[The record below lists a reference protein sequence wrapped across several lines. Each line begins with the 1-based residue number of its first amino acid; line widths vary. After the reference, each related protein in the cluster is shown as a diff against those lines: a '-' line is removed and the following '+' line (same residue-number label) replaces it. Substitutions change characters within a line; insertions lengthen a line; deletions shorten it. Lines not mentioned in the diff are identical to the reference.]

1 MSEWAWE
8 EGFWGIGIIGR
19 GEGKGGK
26 RGKKDVRVTSCNNSG
41 IGALTC
47 CQCEH
52 FSCFPQTCCAGSRN
66 RDVVGDGSGITS
78 SDTLAN
84 GLGVG
89 GFQTAAGWGTD
100 GDALWLKR
108 LRSVVAKKVVVL
120 ELLLLT
126 MLPVSVEPLAKMKIM
141 SPQEPSSSSL
151 EVEEP
156 NWRRAMGVP

>member
-1 MSEWAWE
+1 MGGGKEKRE
-8 EGFWGIGIIGR
+8 R
-19 GEGKGGK
+19 GEI
-26 RGKKDVRVTSCNNSG
+26 KDVRVTSCNNSG
-41 IGALTC
+41 IWALTG

-52 FSCFPQTCCAGSRN
+52 FSCFPQTCCASSRN
-66 RDVVGDGSGITS
+66 RDVVRDGSGIAS

-89 GFQTAAGWGTD
+89 GFQTAAGWGSN
-100 GDALWLKR
+100 GDALWFER
-108 LRSVVAKKVVVL
+108 LRSVVAKRLFVV
-120 ELLLLT
+120 ELRVLT

-156 NWRRAMGVP
+156 N